1 MHEMIKLI
9 QTTANPNDAREKML
23 ALTWHPGLVGT
34 LLAAAGA
41 EASRPE
47 DLPAGVGLIDGN
59 YQLTEIQAQQILEM
73 RLHRLTGLEQ
83 EKLNEEY
90 RQLLD
95 NIRVPIEI
103 LQDPDVLL
111 EVIRTE
117 MRHPQAALGDESHH
131 H

>member
-23 ALTWHPGLVGT
+23 ALTWQPGLVGT

-83 EKLNEEY
+83 EKLTEEY
-90 RQLLD
+90 RQQ
-95 NIRVPIEI
+95 IGRASC
-103 LQDPDVLL
+103 
-111 EVIRTE
+111 R
-117 MRHPQAALGDESHH
+117 ESVCQYV
-131 H
+131 